1 MAYTNDGIKVRVTY
15 DALALEWRWQV
26 EARGSA
32 IGEFAIDNGSA
43 ATHTDALTAAATA
56 ITNRLA

>member
-1 MAYTNDGIKVRVTY
+1 MAYTNESMSVRLRY
-15 DALALEWRWQV
+15 DVVALEWRWQV